1 MLMSPPNACPRI
13 ARFGASAGFALV
25 MAVSLSACGGGSL
38 KDTLGYGKSAP
49 DEFAIITKAPLVMPP
64 DFSLRPPQP
73 GVLRPQ
79 EAQFEPSLVAQR
91 ALSGDDSTP
100 VASDA
105 SAAEQ
110 VLLAKTGAADAN
122 PKIRQVVNNEQRSL
136 VERDASFTDD
146 VLFWR
151 EKSNSDA
158 RTVDAAAERRRIEQ
172 NAAQGKSVTEGET
185 PSVAPPKKGFFSGLW
200 SAIF

>member
-1 MLMSPPNACPRI
+1 MLMSP
-13 ARFGASAGFALV
+13 RFAKFGVSAGLALV
-25 MAVSLSACGGGSL
+25 MAVSLSACGGGDSI
-38 KDTLGYGKSAP
+38 KDTLGYGKQAP
-49 DEFAIITKAPLVMPP
+49 DEFAIITKAPLVIPP

-79 EAQFEPSLVAQR
+79 ESQFEPSLVAQR
-91 ALSGDDSTP
+91 ALNGNETP
-100 VASDA
+100 AASDGGTG
-105 SAAEQ
+105 SAGEQ
-110 VLLAKTGAADAN
+110 VLLEKTGAADAN

-151 EKSNSDA
+151 EKPNTDA

-172 NAAQGKSVTEGET
+172 NEAQGKPVTEGET
-185 PSVAPPKKGFFSGLW
+185 PSVAPAKKGFFSGLW

>member
-1 MLMSPPNACPRI
+1 MLMSP
-13 ARFGASAGFALV
+13 RFAKFGVSAGLALV

-38 KDTLGYGKSAP
+38 KDSLGYGKNAP
-49 DEFAIITKAPLVMPP
+49 DEFAIITKAPLVIPP

-79 EAQFEPSLVAQR
+79 ESQFEPSIVAQR
-91 ALSGDDSTP
+91 ALSGDET
-100 VASDA
+100 VTVGTG
-105 SAAEQ
+105 SAGED

-151 EKSNSDA
+151 EKPHSDA
-158 RTVDAAAERRRIEQ
+158 RTVDSAAERRRIEQ
-172 NAAQGKSVTEGET
+172 NEAQGKPVTEGET
-185 PSVAPPKKGFFSGLW
+185 PSIAPPKKGFFSGLW

>member
-1 MLMSPPNACPRI
+1 MLMSPRI
-13 ARFGASAGFALV
+13 AKLAVSAGLALT
-25 MAVSLSACGGGSL
+25 MAVSLSACGGSSL

-49 DEFAIITKAPLVMPP
+49 DEFAIITKAPLVIPP

-79 EAQFEPSLVAQR
+79 ESQFEPSLVAQR
-91 ALSGDDSTP
+91 ALNGDDTT
-100 VASDA
+100 VVTDGAA
-105 SAAEQ
+105 NSAGEQ
-110 VLLAKTGAADAN
+110 ALLTKTGAADAN

-151 EKSNSDA
+151 EKPNSDA

-172 NAAQGKSVTEGET
+172 NEAQGKPVTEGET